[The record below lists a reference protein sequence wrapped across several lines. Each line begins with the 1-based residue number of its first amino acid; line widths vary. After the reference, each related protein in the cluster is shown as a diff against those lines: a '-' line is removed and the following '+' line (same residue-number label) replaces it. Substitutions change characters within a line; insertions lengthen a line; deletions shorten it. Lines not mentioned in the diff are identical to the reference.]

1 MKKKYNIFILPL
13 IVVSFFIALL
23 LVSCFKELSND
34 DVDCSTYDYSDC
46 NTIEPDKAKLSVKLT
61 INTENQSV
69 PITIYSGKFE
79 DNNIFLVDTVAKDN
93 YDTLLPIGYYTVAAK
108 YIKGSDTILAMDGA
122 KTSKS
127 KNVTCDSTCWKV
139 TSADFNVKLK

>member
-46 NTIEPDKAKLSVKLT
+46 NTIEPDKAKKICPELSKIAT
-61 INTENQSV
+61 AI
-69 PITIYSGKFE
+69 GK
-79 DNNIFLVDTVAKDN
+79 
-93 YDTLLPIGYYTVAAK
+93 
-108 YIKGSDTILAMDGA
+108 S
-122 KTSKS
+122 
-127 KNVTCDSTCWKV
+127 
-139 TSADFNVKLK
+139 